1 MNHSESQ
8 RRSLAF
14 WSLGLVILAMAG
26 SFAAWQFVD
35 DYTIDWP
42 LMGIMAAT
50 LASLTAQLLKPTRPR
65 LIFAPKGIAIA
76 LTLPLATWILWR
88 FFA

>member
-1 MNHSESQ
+1 MDLSESQ

-26 SFAAWQFVD
+26 SFAALQFVD
-35 DYTIDWP
+35 GYTIDWP

-50 LASLTAQLLKPTRPR
+50 LASLTAQLVKPTWPR
-65 LIFAPKGIAIA
+65 LIFALKGIAIA
-76 LTLPLATWILWR
+76 LTLPLETWILWR